1 MKLLRYIPILA
12 LLIVLFACTDDE
24 SFTTSRSN
32 LLTFATDTVKMD
44 TVFSKVPAPTKSFW
58 IYNNSSDGIRC
69 SQIKLEN
76 GNQTGFR
83 VNVDGEF
90 LSAERGYLLNDI
102 EIRKGDSLRVF
113 VEVTTPMQG
122 QIEPKLVEDNLVFN
136 LESGVSQKINLNA
149 WSWDA
154 EKISN
159 LHIKGSKRFT
169 AERPILVY
177 GGITI
182 DSLSTLFIDAGT
194 TLYFHEDAGID
205 VFGRLITEGTPEQ
218 PVTLRGDRLDNM
230 FDYLPYDL
238 VSGQWKGL
246 HLNASSLNNEL
257 TFTDL
262 HSAYNGIV
270 CDSSSL
276 NSLKLDIQYSTI
288 HNCQGYGIQAN
299 HSVIGII
306 GSQITN
312 TLNDCVSVNGGFT
325 EIVNC
330 TIAQFYPFDSN
341 RGAALSFSDELNDAN
356 KISYVGTNGLTCANT
371 IVTGFAD
378 DVVMGQMND
387 STGTYTYYF
396 ENDVMRTPQVKD
408 DNVHFVNVIW
418 EKELEDSIAKVNN
431 PNSRARISEPLS
443 TCRAKISEPQFTSR
457 ANLSEPQALKD
468 STMTG
473 EKMFVLVSH
482 DTQHYDF
489 HLDSH
494 ACAVGKASTDFL
506 APNDRDGKPYDTT
519 KPDIGCF
526 SLSTS
531 LKNNTKNSLRR
542 RKF

>member
-1 MKLLRYIPILA
+1 MKHLLHIPLLA
-12 LLIVLFACTDDE
+12 LLLSLVACTDDE
-24 SFTTSRSN
+24 SFTTSRAE
-32 LLTFATDTVKMD
+32 LLTFAADTVKMD

-58 IYNNSSDGIRC
+58 IYNNSRDGIRC

-122 QIEPKLVEDNLVFN
+122 EVEPRLVEDNLLFK
-136 LESGVSQKINLNA
+136 LESGITQKVNLNA

-154 EKISN
+154 EKVSN
-159 LHIKGSKRFT
+159 LHIKGTQTLT

-177 GGITI
+177 GGITV
-182 DSLSTLFIDAGT
+182 DSLATLIINPGT
-194 TLYFHEDAGID
+194 TIYFHEDAGMN
-205 VFGRLITEGTPEQ
+205 VFGKLITKGTADQ
-218 PVTLRGDRLDNM
+218 PVTLRGDRLDRM

-238 VSGQWKGL
+238 VSGQWKGI
-246 HLNASSLNNEL
+246 HFNASSLGNEL
-257 TFTDL
+257 NYTDL

-276 NSLKLDIQYSTI
+276 GKLKLNIKYSTI

-312 TLNDCVSVNGGFT
+312 TLYDCVSVNGGFA

-330 TIAQFYPFDSN
+330 TLAQFYPFDSN
-341 RGAALSFSDELNDAN
+341 RGAALSFSDEMNDAKN
-356 KISYVGTNGLTCANT
+356 ISFVGINGLTCANT

-387 STGTYTYYF
+387 TTGTYTYYF

-418 EKELEDSIAKVNN
+418 EKELEDSIAKVNG
-431 PNSRARISEPLS
+431 LS
-443 TCRAKISEPQFTSR
+443 PGGGAGGG
-457 ANLSEPQALKD
+457 LQALKD
-468 STMTG
+468 STKTG
-473 EKMFVLVSH
+473 ERMFVLVSH

-489 HLDSH
+489 HLDSL
-494 ACAVGKASTDFL
+494 ACAVGKASVEFL
-506 APNDRDGKPYDTT
+506 APNDRDGKSYDTT
-519 KPDIGCF
+519 KPDIGCY

-531 LKNNTKNSLRR
+531 QKNNTKSYLRR
-542 RKF
+542 RRLW